1 MEKVRVAFLTYDQL
15 PQIGS
20 DDHQVEMELL
30 RRGIYV
36 DAVPWKTKDIDWQ
49 KFDAIIIRSCWD
61 YHLYPQEF
69 IATLNCIDKLPI
81 PVFNPISTILWNLH
95 KGYLDALS
103 QQGVIV
109 PKSKLLTRGSSV
121 DLAALIGEE
130 KWTSAVIKPCIS
142 ASSHNTWVTTRRT
155 ASQDNAALNKLLQ
168 HQDLIIQEF
177 VDEICSNGEI
187 SLMFFDGTYSHS
199 VIKKPTPG
207 DFRVQE
213 TFGGKTS
220 AYAPRSETI
229 EKAAEIL
236 QLVNGEL
243 LYARVDG
250 VEKDGAFCLMEL
262 ELIEP
267 VLFFRHGP
275 HSAKVFA
282 EAMERLLQKV

>member
-1 MEKVRVAFLTYDQL
+1 M
-15 PQIGS
+15 S
-20 DDHQVEMELL
+20 
-30 RRGIYV
+30 
-36 DAVPWKTKDIDWQ
+36 
-49 KFDAIIIRSCWD
+49 
-61 YHLYPQEF
+61 
-69 IATLNCIDKLPI
+69 
-81 PVFNPISTILWNLH
+81 
-95 KGYLDALS
+95 LD
-103 QQGVIV
+103 
-109 PKSKLLTRGSSV
+109 LLTSSTPSFLNRGA
-121 DLAALIGEE
+121 DTYARLIIFSAFGLEGLCKITVSPE
-130 KWTSAVIKPCIS
+130 STAFTLPSIGRGAIMEAKWTSAVIKPCIS